1 MNLIYKARTSKD
13 RAAVKNK
20 VLKELTT
27 TQKENLSK
35 KYAAYA
41 IQTYKEQG
49 GAKKFGNTSTALI
62 VLKCQ
67 IFFNNYT
74 LSQIYKDM
82 SLHDKGRLYLE
93 NIDKEEIAKKAKTIL
108 KGKSYKIDAW
118 GSSDLK
124 IWTVKKKK

>member
-1 MNLIYKARTSKD
+1 
-13 RAAVKNK
+13 
-20 VLKELTT
+20 
-27 TQKENLSK
+27 
-35 KYAAYA
+35 
-41 IQTYKEQG
+41 
-49 GAKKFGNTSTALI
+49 
-62 VLKCQ
+62 
-67 IFFNNYT
+67 
-74 LSQIYKDM
+74 M